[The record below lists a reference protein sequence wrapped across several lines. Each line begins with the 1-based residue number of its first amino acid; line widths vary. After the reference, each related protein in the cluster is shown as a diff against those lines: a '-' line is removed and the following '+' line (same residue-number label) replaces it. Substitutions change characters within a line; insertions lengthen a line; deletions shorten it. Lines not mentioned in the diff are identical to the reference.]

1 MSARWRKPPSPPSPE
16 LAHPEPEPTDV
27 STPDPGSFRD
37 PASRVVIDGDKVV
50 RLLDERGL
58 EGWRSLSAT
67 KFFRTAVA
75 DGRLIESV
83 EVDPPDGSAAALAHP
98 RLDFISYPYEWTFS
112 MLRDAAL
119 LQLDLLE
126 GALGAGLTIKDA
138 TPYNVQFVDGRPVFI
153 DLGSFEA
160 YRSGEPWIG
169 YRQFT
174 RQFLFPLLLRAWA
187 GVPFQPWLRGDLEG
201 PTAEQMAKLLPA
213 GKRLNTSALLHVRL
227 QARMESRMG
236 DRSVRRELGEAGFT
250 ADLILAN
257 VRKLKKLVDSL
268 EWEGADQGWSTY
280 VECSHVTRD
289 RATKGEFLEA
299 ALDRLGSR
307 RVVDLGANDGHFSQ
321 IAAAKG
327 ALAVAVDSHEPVL
340 DALYRGRPGP
350 GLAIV
355 LTDLANP
362 SPSQGWAGR
371 ERPSLMERARPDL
384 VIAYGLIHHLI
395 YGASI
400 PPREVVRWLSSFG
413 CPVLVEFV
421 SPADEMVVKLVGN
434 KLPHELHPGGEEADF
449 RALLQQHFAP
459 VAEQALG
466 EGTRVLFALEPLPRA
481 GGEPAI
487 TTGGEPT
494 MITDG

>member
-1 MSARWRKPPSPPSPE
+1 
-16 LAHPEPEPTDV
+16 V

-58 EGWRSLSAT
+58 EGWRALSAT
-67 KFFRTAVA
+67 EFFRSAVA

-83 EVDPPDGSAAALAHP
+83 EVDAPDGSAAALAHP

-119 LQLDLLE
+119 LQLELLE

-153 DLGSFEA
+153 DLGSFEP
-160 YRSGEPWIG
+160 YRPGEPWIG

-174 RQFLFPLLLRAWA
+174 RQFLFPLLLRAWV
-187 GVPFQPWLRGDLEG
+187 GVPFQPWLRGDIEG
-201 PTAEQMAKLLPA
+201 PTAAQMAKLIP
-213 GKRLNTSALLHVRL
+213 GKRFNTSALLHVRL
-227 QARMESRMG
+227 QARMESQMG
-236 DRSVRRELGEAGFT
+236 DRSVRKELSEAGFT
-250 ADLILAN
+250 AGLILAN
-257 VRKLKKLVDSL
+257 VRKLKKLVASL
-268 EWEGADQGWSTY
+268 EWDGADQGWSTY
-280 VECSHVTRD
+280 VECSHVGRD
-289 RATKGEFLEA
+289 RATKAEFLGA

-307 RVVDLGANDGHFSQ
+307 RVVDLGANDGHFAK
-321 IAAAKG
+321 IAAGKG
-327 ALAVAVDSHEPVL
+327 ALAIAVDSHEPVL
-340 DALYRGRPGP
+340 DALYRSRPGP

-362 SPSQGWAGR
+362 SPSQGWAGQ
-371 ERPSLMERARPDL
+371 ERPSLVERARPDL

-400 PPREVVRWLSSFG
+400 PPREVVRWLASFG

-421 SPADEMVVKLVGN
+421 SPTDEMVIKLVGN
-434 KLPHELHPGGEEADF
+434 KLPHELHPGGEEQDF
-449 RALLQQHFAP
+449 RTVLDEVF
-459 VAEQALG
+459 VIGAEHRLG
-466 EGTRVLFALEPLPRA
+466 EGTRVLFALEPR
-481 GGEPAI
+481 
-487 TTGGEPT
+487 
-494 MITDG
+494 

>member
-1 MSARWRKPPSPPSPE
+1 
-16 LAHPEPEPTDV
+16 L

-37 PASRVVIDGDKVV
+37 PSSRVVIDGDKVV

-58 EGWRSLSAT
+58 EGWRALSAT
-67 KFFRTAVA
+67 DFFRSAVA
-75 DGRLIESV
+75 EGRLIESL

-98 RLDFISYPYEWTFS
+98 RLVFISYPYEWTFS

-138 TPYNVQFVDGRPVFI
+138 TPYNIQFVDGTPVFI
-153 DLGSFEA
+153 DIGSFEP
-160 YRSGEPWIG
+160 YRPGEPWIG

-174 RQFLFPLLLRAWA
+174 RQFLFPLLLRAWS
-187 GVPFQPWLRGDLEG
+187 GVPFQPWLRGDIEG

-257 VRKLKKLVDSL
+257 VRKLRKLVSSL
-268 EWEGADQGWSTY
+268 EWDGSDEGWSTY

-289 RATKGEFLEA
+289 RATKGVFLQE

-307 RVVDLGANDGHFSQ
+307 RVIDLGANDGYFAL
-321 IAAAKG
+321 IAANKG
-327 ALAVAVDSHEPVL
+327 AVAIAVDSHEPVL
-340 DALYRGRPGP
+340 DALYRDKPVP
-350 GLAIV
+350 GLSIA

-362 SPSQGWAGR
+362 SPSQGWAGQ
-371 ERPSLMERARPDL
+371 ERPSLVERARPDL

-400 PPREVVRWLSSFG
+400 PPGEVVRWLASFK
-413 CPVLVEFV
+413 CPVLVEYV
-421 SPADEMVVKLVGN
+421 SPEDEMVVKLVGN
-434 KLPHELHPGGEEADF
+434 KLPHELHPGGKEKDF
-449 RALLQQHFAP
+449 RSLIDEFFT
-459 VAEQALG
+459 VATEQSLG
-466 EGTRVLFALEPLPRA
+466 EGTRILFALEPS
-481 GGEPAI
+481 
-487 TTGGEPT
+487 
-494 MITDG
+494 

>member
-1 MSARWRKPPSPPSPE
+1 MSI
-16 LAHPEPEPTDV
+16 
-27 STPDPGSFRD
+27 PDPGSFRD
-37 PASRVVIDGDKVV
+37 PSSRVVIEGDKVV

-58 EGWRSLSAT
+58 AGWRALSQT
-67 KFFRTAVA
+67 DFFRSAVA

-83 EVDPPDGSAAALAHP
+83 EVDPPEGSAGALAHP
-98 RLDFISYPYEWTFS
+98 RLDLISYPYEWTFS

-138 TPYNVQFVDGRPVFI
+138 TPYNVQFVDGRPTFI
-153 DLGSFEA
+153 DIGSFET
-160 YRSGEPWIG
+160 YRPGEPWIG

-187 GVPFQPWLRGDLEG
+187 NVPFQPWLRGDIEG
-201 PTAEQMAKLLPA
+201 PTASQMARLLPTR
-213 GKRLNTSALLHVRL
+213 KRFDTSALLHVWL

-236 DRSVRRELGEAGFT
+236 DRSVRRELSEAGFT
-250 ADLILAN
+250 SDLILAN
-257 VRKLKKLVDSL
+257 VRKLRKLVSSL
-268 EWEGADQGWSTY
+268 EWDGADQGWSTY
-280 VECSHVTRD
+280 TECAHVTRD
-289 RATKGEFLEA
+289 RAVKAEFLES

-307 RVVDLGANDGHFSQ
+307 RVVDLGANDGHFAR
-321 IAAAKG
+321 IAAGKG

-340 DALYRGRPGP
+340 DALYRSRPGP

-362 SPSQGWAGR
+362 SPSQGWAGQ

-384 VIAYGLIHHLI
+384 VVAYGLIHHLI

-400 PPREVVRWLSSFG
+400 PPREVARWLASFQ
-413 CPVLVEFV
+413 CPVLLEFV

-434 KLPHELHPGGEEADF
+434 KLPHELHPGGDEEDF
-449 RALLQQHFAP
+449 RALLDGWFVT
-459 VAEQALG
+459 VAEQRLG
-466 EGTRVLFALEPLPRA
+466 EGTRVLFALEPRPSGTGA
-481 GGEPAI
+481 GPG
-487 TTGGEPT
+487 
-494 MITDG
+494 